1 MVTQRSTLG
10 TLAEDMAAQYLTAH
24 GYKVLEQNYRKPWG
38 ELDIVA
44 QKGSSI
50 IFTEVK
56 ASRQENA
63 GFEPELRAGYEK
75 MKKVV
80 RTAKTWLSSHKYPEG
95 QEWQI
100 DIISVTFN
108 KEKKTAKIRHY
119 KNVDLSY

>member
-24 GYKVLEQNYRKPWG
+24 GYEVLEQNYRKPWG

-44 QKGSSI
+44 QKGSSV

-56 ASRQENA
+56 ANRQENA

-80 RTAKTWLSSHKYPEG
+80 RTARTWLSSHKYPED
-95 QEWQI
+95 QEWQV
-100 DIISVTFN
+100 DVISVTFN

-119 KNVDLSY
+119 KNVDFF